1 MASAQKSQREPALEL
16 AWIGCW
22 LVTLAYAV
30 LLAARGGPAL
40 VAQAAGLALASQPL
54 GKFVVFAAWH
64 ADVPFGIWELALIAL
79 LWDVHVCFLLAW
91 VIGLSR
97 RAGRVGAWMDA
108 RHAQAVSALASYP
121 GLRRLAFVGLMLFI
135 VLPAGTGPVLGTFVA
150 RLLGF
155 TRLNGVLAVGAGS
168 AVTTALFAGVAQS
181 LGSDGERV
189 LRNPWL
195 AAAFTL
201 LLGVLLAV
209 GWFAARRALRAADP
223 ATEKPPRS
231 PDSR

>member
-1 MASAQKSQREPALEL
+1 LASAQKLQREPVLGL
-16 AWIGCW
+16 AWIGCG
-22 LVTLAYAV
+22 LVTLAYAL

-64 ADVPFGIWELALIAL
+64 AHVPFGIWELALIAL

-91 VIGLSR
+91 TIGLAR

-108 RHAQAVSALASYP
+108 RHAQAESALASYP
-121 GLRRLAFVGLMLFI
+121 GLRRLAFVGLVLFI

-155 TRLNGVLAVGAGS
+155 SRLNGALAVGAGS
-168 AVTTALFAGVAQS
+168 AVTTAIFAAVAQA
-181 LGSDGERV
+181 LGSEGER
-189 LRNPWL
+189 LLKNPWL
-195 AAAFTL
+195 AATL
-201 LLGVLLAV
+201 TLILGGLLAA
-209 GWFAARRALRAADP
+209 GWFAARRVLRATDP
-223 ATEKPPRS
+223 AAGKPPRS
-231 PDSR
+231 PGLH